1 MSDPWVM
8 YFVVRKDHPLGLAQ
22 AMVFA
27 GAGAVR
33 CVERFAATARW
44 RSAFGAWRE
53 RPRKVAL
60 RADAAQ
66 MAQLAR
72 ELDAITVETPLGTT
86 LLCLPPRRR
95 SESEPLLAALRPY
108 TDGPRPTAAAAP
120 PDGPALVYVVRPG
133 VLKTA
138 GKAMAQAGHAA
149 LMCVEQLGE
158 RHPTAFAAWHAAGEP
173 GDVREADDVAWERLR
188 AFPDAVVV
196 RDAGLTQV
204 EPGTETVLALAPLER
219 AREAVAGLALVH

>member
-1 MSDPWVM
+1 M

-95 SESEPLLAALRPY
+95 SESEPRRPVA
-108 TDGPRPTAAAAP
+108 RPSCTSC
-120 PDGPALVYVVRPG
+120 GPAS
-133 VLKTA
+133 
-138 GKAMAQAGHAA
+138 
-149 LMCVEQLGE
+149 
-158 RHPTAFAAWHAAGEP
+158 
-173 GDVREADDVAWERLR
+173 
-188 AFPDAVVV
+188 
-196 RDAGLTQV
+196 
-204 EPGTETVLALAPLER
+204 
-219 AREAVAGLALVH
+219 